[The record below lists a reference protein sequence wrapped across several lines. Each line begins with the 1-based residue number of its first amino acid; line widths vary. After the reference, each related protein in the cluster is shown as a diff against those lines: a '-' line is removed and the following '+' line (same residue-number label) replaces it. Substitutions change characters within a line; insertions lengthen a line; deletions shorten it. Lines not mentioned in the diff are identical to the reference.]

1 MEVIIALC
9 LGITLSAACGFRVF
23 VPPLA
28 MSLAAIYGHFPL
40 SSGFEWL
47 GTPEAAIAL
56 GIATLFEVSA
66 YYIPLVDNLLDTVQV
81 PVAVG
86 IGTVMTAA
94 TLGHT
99 DPVLQ
104 WTLAAIA
111 GGGTAGLMG
120 TLASLTRLASTGV
133 TGGLGNF
140 LVATVEAVGS
150 ISLSILGLTFP
161 LWTAAVLIAVL
172 IVAVITLLTNPP
184 KIFKNVM
191 GKGVMGK
198 KSAEVSSSD

>member
-1 MEVIIALC
+1 MQIIIALC

-28 MSLAAIYGHFPL
+28 MSLAAISGNFPL
-40 SSGFEWL
+40 ASGFEWM
-47 GTPEAAIAL
+47 GTKEAAIAL
-56 GIATLFEVSA
+56 GIATGFEVFA
-66 YYIPLVDNLLDTVQV
+66 YYIPFVDNLLDTVQI

-86 IGTVMTAA
+86 IGTVITAA

-111 GGGTAGLMG
+111 GGGVAGVTK
-120 TLASLTRLASTGV
+120 TLASLTRLASTGM

-140 LVATVEAVGS
+140 VIATVEAVGS
-150 ISLSILGLTFP
+150 ISLTILGLTFP
-161 LWTAAVLIAVL
+161 LWTAVIFLSILI
-172 IVAVITLLTNPP
+172 IVVITLLTNSPGILN
-184 KIFKNVM
+184 KL
-191 GKGVMGK
+191 
-198 KSAEVSSSD
+198 KSKPEKVSSSD

>member
-9 LGITLSAACGFRVF
+9 LGVTLSAACGFRVF

-28 MSLAAIYGHFPL
+28 LSLAAMYGHFPL
-40 SSGFEWL
+40 SEGFAWI
-47 GTPEAAIAL
+47 GTTEAAIAFT
-56 GIATLFEVSA
+56 IATLFEVSA
-66 YYIPLVDNLLDTVQV
+66 YYIPFVDNLLDTIQV

-86 IGTVMTAA
+86 VGTVITAA

-111 GGGTAGLMG
+111 GGGAAGLTG

-140 LVATVEAVGS
+140 IIATLEAVGS
-150 ISLSILGLTFP
+150 ISLSILGLSFP
-161 LWTAAVLIAVL
+161 LWTAAILIAFVAIVVL
-172 IVAVITLLTNPP
+172 VLFTNPP
-184 KIFKNVM
+184 AVFQKAL
-191 GKGVMGK
+191 GK
-198 KSAEVSSSD
+198 KNKAV

>member
-1 MEVIIALC
+1 MEIIIALC

-23 VPPLA
+23 LPPLV
-28 MSLAAIYGHFPL
+28 MSLGAMYGHIPL

-47 GTPEAAIAL
+47 GTTEAAIAL
-56 GIATLFEVSA
+56 GIATMLEVGA
-66 YYIPLVDNLLDTVQV
+66 YYIPLLDNLLDTVQI

-86 IGTVMTAA
+86 IGTVITAA
-94 TLGHT
+94 TMGHT

-120 TLASLTRLASTGV
+120 SLASLTRLFSTGV

-140 LVATVEAVGS
+140 IIATIELVGS
-150 ISLSILGLTFP
+150 ISLSILGITFP
-161 LWTAAVLIAVL
+161 LWTAAIVLSAI
-172 IVAVITLLTNPP
+172 IVATILVITNPP
-184 KIFKNVM
+184 AWLNQ
-191 GKGVMGK
+191 K
-198 KSAEVSSSD
+198 KAS

>member
-1 MEVIIALC
+1 MEIIIALC

-23 VPPLA
+23 LPPFV
-28 MSLAAIYGHFPL
+28 MSLGAIYGHIPL

-47 GTPEAAIAL
+47 GTKEAAIAL
-56 GIATLFEVSA
+56 GIATILEVGT
-66 YYIPLVDNLLDTVQV
+66 YYVPFLDNLLDTVQV

-86 IGTVMTAA
+86 IGTVITAA
-94 TLGHT
+94 TMGHT

-120 TLASLTRLASTGV
+120 SLASFTRLASTGL

-140 LVATVEAVGS
+140 IVATIELVGS
-150 ISLSILGLTFP
+150 ISLSILGITFP
-161 LWTAAVLIAVL
+161 LWSAAIVLGAIL
-172 IVAVITLLTNPP
+172 LAVIIILTNPP
-184 KIFKNVM
+184 AWLQ
-191 GKGVMGK
+191 K
-198 KSAEVSSSD
+198 KKAS

>member
-1 MEVIIALC
+1 MEIIIALC

-23 VPPLA
+23 LPPLA
-28 MSLAAIYGHFPL
+28 LSLGAIYGHIPL
-40 SSGFEWL
+40 SSGFEWV
-47 GTPEAAIAL
+47 GTTEAAIAL
-56 GIATLFEVSA
+56 GIATILEVGA
-66 YYIPLVDNLLDTVQV
+66 YYVPFLDNLLDTVQV

-94 TLGHT
+94 TMGHT

-120 TLASLTRLASTGV
+120 SLASLTRLFSTGV

-140 LVATVEAVGS
+140 IVATIELVGS
-150 ISLSILGLTFP
+150 ISLSVLGITFP
-161 LWTAAVLIAVL
+161 LWTAAIVLGL
-172 IVAVITLLTNPP
+172 IILAVIVIITNPP
-184 KIFKNVM
+184 AWL
-191 GKGVMGK
+191 K
-198 KSAEVSSSD
+198 KRQLE

>member
-47 GTPEAAIAL
+47 GTTEAAIAL
-56 GIATLFEVSA
+56 SIATLLEISA
-66 YYIPLVDNLLDTVQV
+66 YYIPLIDNLLDTVQI
-81 PVAVG
+81 PLAIA
-86 IGTVMTAA
+86 IGTVITAA
-94 TLGHT
+94 TLGHS

-120 TLASLTRLASTGV
+120 TLASFTRLASTGV

-140 LVATVEAVGS
+140 IVATIEAVGS
-150 ISLSILGLTFP
+150 VSLSILGITFP
-161 LWTAAVLIAVL
+161 LWTAAIVLGALAIAV
-172 IVAVITLLTNPP
+172 IRILTNPP
-184 KIFKNVM
+184 AVLQKFIA
-191 GKGVMGK
+191 GK
-198 KSAEVSSSD
+198 KEVTSE

>member
-1 MEVIIALC
+1 MEVLIALC

-28 MSLAAIYGHFPL
+28 LSLAAIYGHFPL
-40 SSGFEWL
+40 SNGFAWM
-47 GTPEAAIAL
+47 GTTEAAIAFAV
-56 GIATLFEVSA
+56 ATLFEVSA
-66 YYIPLVDNLLDTVQV
+66 YYIPFVDNLLDTIQV

-86 IGTVMTAA
+86 VGTVVTAA

-111 GGGTAGLMG
+111 GGGAAGLTG

-140 LVATVEAVGS
+140 IIATLEAVGS
-150 ISLSILGLTFP
+150 ISLSILGLSFP
-161 LWTAAVLIAVL
+161 LWTAAILIVVVAIAVFIL
-172 IVAVITLLTNPP
+172 FTNPP
-184 KIFKNVM
+184 AILQKALS
-191 GKGVMGK
+191 K
-198 KSAEVSSSD
+198 KREAA

>member
-9 LGITLSAACGFRVF
+9 LGVTLSAACGFRVF

-28 MSLAAIYGHFPL
+28 LSLAAMYGHFPL
-40 SSGFEWL
+40 SEGFAWI
-47 GTPEAAIAL
+47 GTTEAAIAFA
-56 GIATLFEVSA
+56 IATLLEVLA
-66 YYIPLVDNLLDTVQV
+66 YYIPVIDNLLDTIQV

-86 IGTVMTAA
+86 VGTVITAA

-111 GGGTAGLMG
+111 GGGAAGLTG
-120 TLASLTRLASTGV
+120 TLAGLTRLASTGV

-140 LVATVEAVGS
+140 IIATIEAVGS
-150 ISLSILGLTFP
+150 VSLSILGLTFP
-161 LWTAAVLIAVL
+161 LWTGVILVGLLLIAV
-172 IVAVITLLTNPP
+172 IVLLTNPP
-184 KIFKNVM
+184 QIFQKVM
-191 GKGVMGK
+191 GKNKV
-198 KSAEVSSSD
+198 VSSE

>member
-1 MEVIIALC
+1 MEIIVALC

-28 MSLAAIYGHFPL
+28 MSLAAMYGHFPL
-40 SSGFEWL
+40 SSNFEWL
-47 GTPEAAIAL
+47 GTKEAAIAL
-56 GIATLFEVSA
+56 LFATILEVSG
-66 YYIPLVDNLLDTVQV
+66 YYIPIVDNLLDTVQI
-81 PVAVG
+81 PLAVG
-86 IGTVMTAA
+86 IGTIITAA

-111 GGGTAGLMG
+111 GGGTAGIIK
-120 TLASLTRLASTGV
+120 TLAGLTRLASTGV

-140 LVATVEAVGS
+140 IIATIEAIGS

-161 LWTAAVLIAVL
+161 LWTGAIVLAIL
-172 IVAVITLLTNPP
+172 IIGIVKILTNPP
-184 KIFKNVM
+184 ALFNKLRVSQDE
-191 GKGVMGK
+191 V
-198 KSAEVSSSD
+198 VSSE

>member
-28 MSLAAIYGHFPL
+28 MSLAAMYGHFPL

-47 GTPEAAIAL
+47 GTTEAAIAL
-56 GIATLFEVSA
+56 SIATLLEIFA
-66 YYIPLVDNLLDTVQV
+66 YYIPLVDNLLDTIQI

-86 IGTVMTAA
+86 IGTVITAA

-120 TLASLTRLASTGV
+120 TLASFTRLASTGV

-140 LVATVEAVGS
+140 IVATIEAVGS
-150 ISLSILGLTFP
+150 VSLSILGLTFP
-161 LWTAAVLIAVL
+161 LWTAAIVVGALAIA
-172 IVAVITLLTNPP
+172 IIRILTNPP
-184 KIFKNVM
+184 AVLQKFKA
-191 GKGVMGK
+191 GK
-198 KSAEVSSSD
+198 KEIARD

>member
-1 MEVIIALC
+1 MEIIVALC

-28 MSLAAIYGHFPL
+28 LSLSAMYGHFPL

-47 GTPEAAIAL
+47 GTREAAIAL
-56 GIATLFEVSA
+56 GIATILEISA
-66 YYIPLVDNLLDTVQV
+66 YYIPIVDNLLDTVQV

-86 IGTVMTAA
+86 VGTVMTAA

-111 GGGTAGLMG
+111 GGGTAGIMG

-140 LVATVEAVGS
+140 VIATIEAVGS

-161 LWTAAVLIAVL
+161 LWTAAIVLGILV
-172 IVAVITLLTNPP
+172 VAVIRILKNPP
-184 KIFKNVM
+184 AILKRVRAK
-191 GKGVMGK
+191 
-198 KSAEVSSSD
+198 AESSES

>member
-23 VPPLA
+23 MPPLA
-28 MSLAAIYGHFPL
+28 MSLAAMSGHFPL
-40 SSGFEWL
+40 APGFEWV
-47 GTPEAAIAL
+47 GTREAAIAL
-56 GIATLFEVSA
+56 GIATILEVGA
-66 YYIPLVDNLLDTVQV
+66 YYIPFVDNLLDTVQV

-86 IGTVMTAA
+86 IGTVITAA

-111 GGGTAGLMG
+111 GGGVAGVTK
-120 TLASLTRLASTGV
+120 TLTSLTRLASTGL

-140 LVATVEAVGS
+140 VVATIEAISS

-161 LWTAAVLIAVL
+161 LWTAAIFLGMLAIVVISLLSSPLSVLNKAKEN
-172 IVAVITLLTNPP
+172 TE
-184 KIFKNVM
+184 
-191 GKGVMGK
+191 
-198 KSAEVSSSD
+198 KSV

>member
-1 MEVIIALC
+1 MEIIIALC

-23 VPPLA
+23 LPPLV
-28 MSLAAIYGHFPL
+28 MSLGAIYGHIPL

-47 GTPEAAIAL
+47 GTTEAAIAL
-56 GIATLFEVSA
+56 AIATTLEVGA
-66 YYIPLVDNLLDTVQV
+66 YYVPFLDNLLDTIQV

-86 IGTVMTAA
+86 VGTVITAA
-94 TLGHT
+94 TMGHT

-120 TLASLTRLASTGV
+120 SLAGFTRLLSTGV

-140 LVATVEAVGS
+140 IVATLELIGS
-150 ISLSILGLTFP
+150 ISLSILGITFP
-161 LWTAAVLIAVL
+161 LWSAAIVVGAIAL
-172 IVAVITLLTNPP
+172 TTLVIIFNPP
-184 KIFKNVM
+184 AWIKNRQLDL
-191 GKGVMGK
+191 
-198 KSAEVSSSD
+198 SRNE

>member
-23 VPPLA
+23 VPPLV
-28 MSLAAIYGHFPL
+28 MSLAAVYGHFPL

-47 GTPEAAIAL
+47 GTTEAAIAL
-56 GIATLFEVSA
+56 GIATIIEISA
-66 YYIPLVDNLLDTVQV
+66 YYIPIIDNLLDTVQV
-81 PVAVG
+81 PIAIG
-86 IGTVMTAA
+86 IGTVITAA

-111 GGGTAGLMG
+111 GGGTAGIMG

-140 LVATVEAVGS
+140 IIATIEAVGS

-161 LWTAAVLIAVL
+161 LWTAAIIVGAL
-172 IVAVITLLTNPP
+172 IVIVIRILTNPP
-184 KIFKNVM
+184 AVFKKI
-191 GKGVMGK
+191 
-198 KSAEVSSSD
+198 VSQRATNEQ

>member
-1 MEVIIALC
+1 METLIALC

-28 MSLAAIYGHFPL
+28 LSLAAIYGHYPL

-47 GTPEAAIAL
+47 GTREAAIAL
-56 GIATLFEVSA
+56 GIATIMEVLA
-66 YYIPLVDNLLDTVQV
+66 YYIPIVDNLLDTVQV
-81 PVAVG
+81 PIAVG

-111 GGGTAGLMG
+111 GGGTAGIMK
-120 TLASLTRLASTGV
+120 TLTSLTRLVSTGV

-140 LVATVEAVGS
+140 IIATIEAIS
-150 ISLSILGLTFP
+150 SLSLSILGISFP
-161 LWTAAVLIAVL
+161 LWTAVIVLGLLVFAVSK
-172 IVAVITLLTNPP
+172 IVSNPP
-184 KIFKNVM
+184 VFGRLKDE
-191 GKGVMGK
+191 G
-198 KSAEVSSSD
+198 

>member
-1 MEVIIALC
+1 MELLIALC

-28 MSLAAIYGHFPL
+28 MSLAATWGHFPL

-47 GTPEAAIAL
+47 GTTEAAIAL
-56 GIATLFEVSA
+56 SIATLLEISA
-66 YYIPLVDNLLDTVQV
+66 YYIPLVDNLLDTVQI
-81 PVAVG
+81 PLAVG
-86 IGTVMTAA
+86 IGTVITAA

-104 WTLAAIA
+104 WTLAAVA
-111 GGGTAGLMG
+111 GGGAAGVMG
-120 TLASLTRLASTGV
+120 TLASLTRLISTGA

-140 LVATVEAVGS
+140 IVATLEAVGS

-161 LWTAAVLIAVL
+161 LWTGVVVILGGAIAII
-172 IVAVITLLTNPP
+172 IVVTNPP
-184 KIFKNVM
+184 QWL
-191 GKGVMGK
+191 
-198 KSAEVSSSD
+198 KSKTG

>member
-1 MEVIIALC
+1 MEIIIALC

-28 MSLAAIYGHFPL
+28 MSLAAVSGHFPL
-40 SSGFEWL
+40 APGFEWV
-47 GTPEAAIAL
+47 GTREAAIAL
-56 GIATLFEVSA
+56 GIATIFEVFA
-66 YYIPLVDNLLDTVQV
+66 YYIPFVDNLLDTVQI

-86 IGTVMTAA
+86 IGTVVTAA

-111 GGGTAGLMG
+111 GGGVAGVTK
-120 TLASLTRLASTGV
+120 TLASFTRLASTGM

-140 LVATVEAVGS
+140 VIATVEAVGS
-150 ISLSILGLTFP
+150 ISLTILGLTFP
-161 LWTAAVLIAVL
+161 LWTAVILVSILI
-172 IVAVITLLTNPP
+172 IVVITLLTNPP
-184 KIFKNVM
+184 AILNKLRSKEKVP
-191 GKGVMGK
+191 
-198 KSAEVSSSD
+198 SSD

>member
-23 VPPLA
+23 IPPLA

-40 SSGFEWL
+40 SSNFEWL
-47 GTPEAAIAL
+47 GTTEAAIAL
-56 GIATLFEVSA
+56 GIATILEISA
-66 YYIPLVDNLLDTVQV
+66 YYVPIVDNLLDTIQV

-86 IGTVMTAA
+86 IGTIVTAA

-111 GGGTAGLMG
+111 GGGTAGVMG

-140 LVATVEAVGS
+140 IVATIEAVGS
-150 ISLSILGLTFP
+150 ISLSMLGLTFP
-161 LWTAAVLIAVL
+161 LWTAAIVVGALIIAVIRIL
-172 IVAVITLLTNPP
+172 THPPAVFKQIISQPEEITGN
-184 KIFKNVM
+184 KHK
-191 GKGVMGK
+191 
-198 KSAEVSSSD
+198 

>member
-1 MEVIIALC
+1 MELIIGLC

-28 MSLAAIYGHFPL
+28 MSLAGIYGHFPL

-47 GTPEAAIAL
+47 GTKEAAIAF
-56 GIATLFEVSA
+56 GCATLLEIGA

-81 PVAVG
+81 PIAVG
-86 IGTVMTAA
+86 IGTVLTAA

-99 DPVLQ
+99 DPVVQ
-104 WTLAAIA
+104 WTIAAIA
-111 GGGTAGLMG
+111 GGGTAGMMG

-140 LVATVEAVGS
+140 IIATIEAIGS
-150 ISLSILGLTFP
+150 ISLSLLGLTFP
-161 LWTAAVLIAVL
+161 LWTAAVVL
-172 IVAVITLLTNPP
+172 ILLIVVILRILTNPP
-184 KIFKNVM
+184 AFWRRILVQPEETVKN
-191 GKGVMGK
+191 K
-198 KSAEVSSSD
+198 

>member
-1 MEVIIALC
+1 MEIIIALC

-23 VPPLA
+23 MPPLA
-28 MSLAAIYGHFPL
+28 MSLAAMSGHFPL
-40 SSGFEWL
+40 APGFEWV
-47 GTPEAAIAL
+47 GTREAAIAL
-56 GIATLFEVSA
+56 GIATIFEVCA
-66 YYIPLVDNLLDTVQV
+66 YYIPFVDNLLDTVQV

-86 IGTVMTAA
+86 IGTVITAA

-111 GGGTAGLMG
+111 GGGVAGVTK
-120 TLASLTRLASTGV
+120 TLTSLTRLASTGL

-140 LVATVEAVGS
+140 IVATIEAISS

-161 LWTAAVLIAVL
+161 FWTAAIFLGILVV
-172 IVAVITLLTNPP
+172 VVISLLTNPLSVLN
-184 KIFKNVM
+184 KAKEKQEKVFN
-191 GKGVMGK
+191 
-198 KSAEVSSSD
+198 AD

>member
-23 VPPLA
+23 IPPLA

-47 GTPEAAIAL
+47 GSTEAAIAL
-56 GIATLFEVSA
+56 GIATILEIAA

-81 PVAVG
+81 PIAVG
-86 IGTVMTAA
+86 IGTVITAA

-99 DPVLQ
+99 DPVVQ

-111 GGGTAGLMG
+111 GGGTAGIMG
-120 TLASLTRLASTGV
+120 TLASFTRLASTGL

-140 LVATVEAVGS
+140 IVATVEAIGS

-161 LWTAAVLIAVL
+161 LWTAAIVLTILIIA
-172 IVAVITLLTNPP
+172 IMRLLTNTL
-184 KIFKNVM
+184 KIDPLKTKN
-191 GKGVMGK
+191 
-198 KSAEVSSSD
+198 

>member
-1 MEVIIALC
+1 MEIIVALC

-28 MSLAAIYGHFPL
+28 LSLAAMYGFPL

-47 GTPEAAIAL
+47 GTTEAAIAL
-56 GIATLFEVSA
+56 GVATILEISA
-66 YYIPLVDNLLDTVQV
+66 YYIPIVDNLLDTVQV
-81 PVAVG
+81 PIAVG

-111 GGGTAGLMG
+111 GGGTAGIMG
-120 TLASLTRLASTGV
+120 TLASLTRLASTGI

-140 LVATVEAVGS
+140 LVATIEALGS

-161 LWTAAVLIAVL
+161 LWTAAIILGFLIIAV
-172 IVAVITLLTNPP
+172 IRILTNPP
-184 KIFKNVM
+184 AIFDRVKA
-191 GKGVMGK
+191 KPE
-198 KSAEVSSSD
+198 SQE